1 MSQMYSVA
9 DTCCRALKSLVS
21 TSMTMA
27 PLCIKNGLPMLQRRI
42 SLEISVSLVDLLE
55 EEWLV
60 LTLDRQLGQKLTPNE
75 EGRLW

>member
-1 MSQMYSVA
+1 
-9 DTCCRALKSLVS
+9 
-21 TSMTMA
+21 
-27 PLCIKNGLPMLQRRI
+27 MLQRRI